1 MSATLTVSIDVA
13 RAGLGSH
20 VPPKF
25 LEIIVICALRG
36 GTTNKIVL
44 FAYNQTFWPP
54 PNLWTPT
61 NFWAG
66 YASDCRA
73 GCQTYERIAL
83 LLVFVV

>member
-1 MSATLTVSIDVA
+1 
-13 RAGLGSH
+13 
-20 VPPKF
+20 
-25 LEIIVICALRG
+25 LRG